1 MSLHRDYVERLF
13 AEHAG
18 LPLADFVAQ
27 MRAEGASWRAIER
40 HVFADTQG
48 VVSVS
53 SLSLKRWFDTEDKDA
68 A

>member
-18 LPLADFVAQ
+18 TPLADFVAQ
-27 MRAEGASWRAIER
+27 LQQEGASWRAIER
-40 HVFADTQG
+40 HVFADSGG

-53 SLSLKRWFDTEDKDA
+53 SLSLKRWFGDERAGA